1 MNTNKAFSLG
11 GIVMIDK
18 VEKTYGVFSNIFKE
32 IGGNTKNFI
41 PQVKLLVYNRLTH
54 SVSEHQ
60 ILNTY
65 PAECMEKLGM
75 KKKVP
80 AERGLYRTL
89 ERIGKNFPIVHS
101 RYQHLIKKHKLVDSK
116 QVIDFSSTYLEGN
129 KAELGEYGY
138 SRDRRPDKPQINF
151 GISTGINN
159 IPTALT
165 IQKGNVQ
172 DKKHMKTILNLV
184 PKVIPKASL
193 LIFDAGANSKVNKE
207 KIRKMGYHYLTLKA
221 KQVKTYK
228 KHINYFRGKL
238 NEGMVKHI
246 FEMNNRHY
254 YCCCVNKKEGGGEIN
269 YIFFCPELYSTQ
281 IKIKEKKFKRQKEKG
296 NKMLRKRKTEKIPSD
311 KGWVELI
318 PQLQKTLFAM
328 DNPYINGTE
337 GFFILESS
345 VDTEPRKILGLYKE
359 RDKAEKFIRALKE
372 GLELRPIRHW
382 NKWCIIGLFFVCF
395 LTNFLI
401 NLTLFLSRNPVV
413 KNVKLLKKYLINL
426 TETVVYPR
434 NGFRFHVLSNVSPQ
448 ILSIFGVFVWR
459 YRDKSLSLRW

>member
-165 IQKGNVQ
+165 IQRGNVQ
-172 DKKHMKTILNLV
+172 DKKHMKVILNIV
-184 PKVIPKASL
+184 PKVIPKVSL
-193 LIFDAGANSKVNKE
+193 LIFDTGANSKTNKQR
-207 KIRKMGYHYLTLKA
+207 IRRMNYHYLTLKA

-228 KHINYFRGKL
+228 KYIKYFKGKL
-238 NEGMVKHI
+238 EADEVKY
-246 FEMNNRHY
+246 FEMNERHY
-254 YCCCVNKKEGGGEIN
+254 YCVKRKEGDETN
-269 YIFFCPELYSTQ
+269 YIFFCPELYTTQ

-318 PQLQKTLFAM
+318 PSLQKTLFTM

-345 VDTEPRKILGLYKE
+345 VDAEHRKILGLYKE
-359 RDKAEKFIRALKE
+359 RDKAEKFIRSLKE

-401 NLTLFLSRNPVV
+401 NLTMFLAKNPVV

-426 TETVVYPR
+426 TETVVYPEK
-434 NGFRFHVLSNVSPQ
+434 GFRFHILSNVSPQ
-448 ILSIFGVFVWR
+448 ILSILGDFVYK